1 MSTFIRSILYIMLFL
16 TACHS
21 RALEDVQK
29 ASQAILIDLC
39 QDLHEIQTLDQLIH
53 KAPALKKYMRR
64 LTELM
69 IEADQDHRKHPEAP
83 YKEVSPLTSDMLRYE
98 ILRLCEDVEGSRSV
112 LEEIQEEMLDKLD
125 LYERKKKAATFR

>member
-1 MSTFIRSILYIMLFL
+1 MSTFIRSILSITLFL

-21 RALEDVQK
+21 RALEDAQK
-29 ASQAILIDLC
+29 TSQAILIDLC
-39 QDLHEIQTLDQLIH
+39 KDLQEVKTLDQLVQ
-53 KAPALKKYMRR
+53 KAPKLKKNMRK

-69 IEADQDHRKHPEAP
+69 IEADQDYRKHPEEP
-83 YKEVSPLTSDMLRYE
+83 CKDVSPLTSDMLQYE
-98 ILRLCEDVEGSRSV
+98 ILRLCEDVEGAQSV